1 MPALQRLGQIAFA
14 VADVAEATR
23 LFRDVLGIPFLFS
36 PYPGLA
42 FFDLWGVRLMV
53 AALEDGQEAGRNCV
67 LYFQVPSVNDTFAEL
82 KTQLNF
88 IDEPH
93 LIAKMPDHEL
103 WMVFFRDAENNL
115 LGFMEERR

>member
-1 MPALQRLGQIAFA
+1 MPHAQRLGQIAFN
-14 VADVAEATR
+14 VADVAEAMR
-23 LFRDVLGIPFLFS
+23 LFRDVLGVPFLFA

-53 AALEDGQEAGRNCV
+53 AALEDGQEPGRNSV
-67 LYFQVPSVNDTFAEL
+67 LYFQVPSIDQAYADL
-82 KTQLNF
+82 KDQLAF
-88 IDEPH
+88 VDEPH

-103 WMVFFRDAENNL
+103 WMVFFRDAEENL